1 MTQAGKFQMKISG
14 FFSPPQSKKATS
26 PDSGFNSRSETPAV
40 EAESKEEE
48 EEKEEQNDTEEEVL
62 DESATEETE
71 MADEKKKFLE
81 DLEESDVEKSEKEET
96 DEEEEEESSSS
107 EEESDDEFDPNDSDD
122 DIKKKGFMAKKAPPK
137 RKAPAGRGRGGAQKM
152 PTALTG
158 ELSEY
163 EKIRQGNIAEREAM
177 LQALMAD
184 FDSFKKDSGI
194 GAAKKAPPKKRKRV
208 EYDSDDE
215 GGFRGGKVKVEGSR
229 KSARLSAAPEDKG
242 KMGSEIT
249 YKEGYDPESRGLA
262 EERDDYDS
270 DDYQAYEDRTKKRAP
285 RPGQIDPNVDVL
297 MPEDVTEAM
306 LNKVCERF
314 GEKTYNQTI
323 GTSCHQCRQKTTD
336 TKTICRS
343 GRCVGVRGQFCGRC
357 LEIRYGED
365 VREALLNP
373 TWACPPCRNF
383 CNCSIC
389 RNRKGKGATGILI
402 QIAQS
407 KGYDNVADYLKALQT
422 KKGTDEFDEEGDEE
436 VVEGDDEGDAQAD
449 AEEKPRKKKKG
460 KKKKKAEVEYE
471 VETVVSKRDT
481 EEGKVEYLVKWK
493 GYDASDN
500 TWEPVENLESS
511 QELIDEF
518 EGRTENAA
526 VEEDG
531 KDSTEKMEK
540 VDVKE
545 QENGGANDVDKSEEA
560 TEELKERHDG
570 ESSEK
575 PDDDDEDERKAR
587 MKRLRRK

>member
-1 MTQAGKFQMKISG
+1 MG
-14 FFSPPQSKKATS
+14 
-26 PDSGFNSRSETPAV
+26 
-40 EAESKEEE
+40 
-48 EEKEEQNDTEEEVL
+48 
-62 DESATEETE
+62 
-71 MADEKKKFLE
+71 DEKKKFLE
-81 DLEESDVEKSEKEET
+81 DLEESDVEKEKAQ
-96 DEEEEEESSSS
+96 
-107 EEESDDEFDPNDSDD
+107 
-122 DIKKKGFMAKKAPPK
+122 KKGFMAKKAPQK
-137 RKAPAGRGRGGAQKM
+137 RKAPAGRGRGGAHKM

-184 FDSFKKDSGI
+184 FDNFKKDSGI
-194 GAAKKAPPKKRKRV
+194 GAAKKAPPKKRKRE

-229 KSARLSAAPEDKG
+229 KSARLFAAPEDKG

-270 DDYQAYEDRTKKRAP
+270 DVYQAYEDRTRKRAP
-285 RPGQIDPNVDVL
+285 RPGQIDPNEDVL

-306 LNKVCERF
+306 LNKVCDRF
-314 GEKTYNQTI
+314 GEKTYNQAI
-323 GTSCHQCRQKTTD
+323 GTTCHQCRQKTTD

-343 GRCVGVRGQFCGRC
+343 GNCVGVRGQSCGRC

-422 KKGTDEFDEEGDEE
+422 KKGTDEFDGEEDEE
-436 VVEGDDEGDAQAD
+436 VMEGDDEDDVQVD

-500 TWEPVENLESS
+500 TWDPVENLESS

-531 KDSTEKMEK
+531 KDCT
-540 VDVKE
+540 
-545 QENGGANDVDKSEEA
+545 
-560 TEELKERHDG
+560 
-570 ESSEK
+570 
-575 PDDDDEDERKAR
+575 
-587 MKRLRRK
+587 